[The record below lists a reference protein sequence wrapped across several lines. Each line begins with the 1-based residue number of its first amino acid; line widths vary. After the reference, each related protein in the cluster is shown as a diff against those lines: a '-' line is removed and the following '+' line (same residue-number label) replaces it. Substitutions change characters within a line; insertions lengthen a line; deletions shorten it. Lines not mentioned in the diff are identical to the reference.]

1 MLLSSPRL
9 NLTHLNAGMASPFDS
24 FFLPSSFS
32 LHQPVWGPYH
42 LPQNTYP
49 WHLLFSSLE
58 PSHIQVV
65 QPDPRHSL
73 LRPQPLR
80 RKVKGL
86 KYLDTV
92 LHLQL
97 HPPPSSQKG
106 KYGISQKKGQI
117 KSNKVIQL
125 IIILID
131 SSEFTARPR
140 KVGKGGQRGQTWGA
154 PSWPSPSGESKE
166 PPAKFSF
173 SHLLLFFFFL
183 IGIYFKCRLGRKV
196 VGGQVARSV
205 CVAVCE
211 CVEACLME

>member
-1 MLLSSPRL
+1 MQEHWASLRDPEDFIQDNLRSGDQGTLLL
-9 NLTHLNAGMASPFDS
+9 LWASPS
-24 FFLPSSFS
+24 SSFS

-173 SHLLLFFFFL
+173 SHLLLFFFFFL
-183 IGIYFKCRLGRKV
+183 WGIL
-196 VGGQVARSV
+196 SV
-205 CVAVCE
+205 KNMT
-211 CVEACLME
+211 CLYGAPTGMKL